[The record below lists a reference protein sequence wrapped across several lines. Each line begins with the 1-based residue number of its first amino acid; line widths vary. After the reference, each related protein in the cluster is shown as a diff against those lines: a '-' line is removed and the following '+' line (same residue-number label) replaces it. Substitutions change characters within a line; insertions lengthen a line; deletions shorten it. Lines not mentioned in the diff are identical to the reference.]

1 MLLKVSETFQ
11 SSLLPEDLLISTEV
25 QADFMLSIKCIIVQD
40 NIVVQDS
47 SKDVAKFL
55 CVPKND
61 FEGNSNVNLSHRD
74 RDISREAFKVILKKK
89 PQVTFSGARSL
100 YKVKSVIA

>member
-1 MLLKVSETFQ
+1 MLKICETFQ

-40 NIVVQDS
+40 NIVVQD
-47 SKDVAKFL
+47 KDVAKFL

-74 RDISREAFKVILKKK
+74 KDISREAFKVISKKK

>member
-1 MLLKVSETFQ
+1 MLKICETFQ

-25 QADFMLSIKCIIVQD
+25 QADFMLSIKCITVQD
-40 NIVVQDS
+40 NIVVQD
-47 SKDVAKFL
+47 KDVAKFL

-74 RDISREAFKVILKKK
+74 KEISREAFKVILTNK